1 MIAESKFKKPSAKL
15 AAVASKRLD
24 EKRYEGKLACG
35 MKFVFAPRKGFDKK
49 LAFVVSDYG
58 SLDREWKTTAST
70 SSCLMASRTSL
81 NTSCSTRH
89 AAT

>member
-1 MIAESKFKKPSAKL
+1 MIAQSKFKKPSSKL
-15 AAVASKRLD
+15 AAVTSKRLD

-58 SLDREWKTTAST
+58 SLDREWNNDGKHIVVPDGIAHF
-70 SSCLMASRTSL
+70 LEHQLFKKQR
-81 NTSCSTRH
+81 
-89 AAT
+89 